1 VLATL
6 QVMQQELVTL
16 RQAIPVAPVGSA
28 SVAATQGATIG
39 AIPTGAIPSGA
50 AEVTPPISGISLM
63 QWIGL
68 KLDSFGGSGS
78 LVEVADW
85 LTYVENKLNVF
96 EVVYEDRVCYGTQLL
111 EGEAQIW
118 WRGV

>member
-1 VLATL
+1 
-6 QVMQQELVTL
+6 MQQELVTL

-85 LTYVENKLNVF
+85 MSLRWFMRIVFAMGHSYWREKLRSGG
-96 EVVYEDRVCYGTQLL
+96 EVYR
-111 EGEAQIW
+111 
-118 WRGV
+118 